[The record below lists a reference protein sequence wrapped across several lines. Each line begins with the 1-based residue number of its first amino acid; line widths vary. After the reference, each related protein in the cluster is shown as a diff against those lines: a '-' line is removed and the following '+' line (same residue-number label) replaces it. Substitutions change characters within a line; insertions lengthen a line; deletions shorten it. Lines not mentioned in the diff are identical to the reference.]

1 MLSDT
6 AGPVHYVNVEYFF
19 RIIYETILG
28 VRGASFQTD
37 LTALLT
43 HFWITVTVIAF
54 LVSAALLG
62 VLIYATL
69 RYRQVIA
76 LDDEKYQTIHDAHHA
91 EEVTEHNRWMH
102 VLSLIESGQESD
114 WRQAIIEADIILY
127 DALDE
132 AGFPGTSIGEK
143 LKNIDMRRLATLQE
157 AWDAHKV
164 RNEIAHQG
172 SAFQLSDQLA
182 YRTIQKYE
190 AVLRELGEV
199 S

>member
-19 RIIYETILG
+19 RIIYETVLG
-28 VRGASFQTD
+28 VRTSSFQTD

-43 HFWITVTVIAF
+43 HFWIVVTVVAF

-76 LDDEKYQTIHDAHHA
+76 LDDLKYQTIHDTHHA
-91 EEVTEHNRWMH
+91 QEETEHNRWQH
-102 VLSLIESGQESD
+102 VLALIESGQQSD
-114 WRQAIIEADIILY
+114 WRQAIIEADIILGE
-127 DALDE
+127 ALDH
-132 AGFPGTSIGEK
+132 AGFPGDTIGEK

-164 RNEIAHQG
+164 RNDIAHQG
-172 SAFQLSDQLA
+172 SAFELSDQLA

-199 S
+199 T

>member
-6 AGPVHYVNVEYFF
+6 AGPVHYLNVEYFF
-19 RIIYETILG
+19 RIIYETVLG

-43 HFWITVTVIAF
+43 NFWMTVTILAF
-54 LVSAALLG
+54 VVSAALLG

-76 LDDEKYQTIHDAHHA
+76 LDDLKYQTIHDAHHA
-91 EEVTEHNRWMH
+91 QEETEYNRWQH
-102 VLSLIESGQESD
+102 VLALIESGQQSD
-114 WRQAIIEADIILY
+114 WRQAIIEADIILGE
-127 DALDE
+127 ALGN
-132 AGFPGTSIGEK
+132 AGFPGDTIGEK

-164 RNEIAHQG
+164 RNDIAHQG
-172 SAFQLSDQLA
+172 SAFELSDQLA

-199 S
+199 A